1 MDLHFS
7 PPSFEAFNQQVDKL
21 IHSVNQIVR
30 FSEQQLKEEIGWD
43 EGK

>member
-7 PPSFEAFNQQVDKL
+7 PPSFEAFDQQVDKL
-21 IHSVNQIVR
+21 IHSVNQLVR
-30 FSEQQLKEEIGWD
+30 FAEQQLKEEIGWD